1 LNNQSKLIQKALLE
15 EFESNSTDPDPLI
28 NELDTDNQTSS
39 DAYDIT
45 ETMKGFIDLYDLY
58 NLQVLAILT
67 GDDVE
72 SVAVIKNPKNNETRQ
87 YYEGDSIRGAI
98 VLQILSNKVIVRWND
113 HKIEL
118 VLIERP
124 KIKRVESLSERRKRR
139 LESLVI
145 QPEKKIQKKVLRED
159 VKAFHSDRNF
169 LRDAELTPII
179 NGDKFE
185 GVKITGVVPGSFFT
199 GYETL

>member
-1 LNNQSKLIQKALLE
+1 MSKTKVLIKIVPVIGLIVIVAAIIFIGISFYLSFTILSEYFTDGLKNNQSKLIQKALLE

-113 HKIEL
+113 HKIE
-118 VLIERP
+118 
-124 KIKRVESLSERRKRR
+124 
-139 LESLVI
+139 
-145 QPEKKIQKKVLRED
+145 
-159 VKAFHSDRNF
+159 
-169 LRDAELTPII
+169 
-179 NGDKFE
+179 
-185 GVKITGVVPGSFFT
+185 
-199 GYETL
+199 

>member
-87 YYEGDSIRGAI
+87 YYEGARLFFRFFQIR
-98 VLQILSNKVIVRWND
+98 
-113 HKIEL
+113 
-118 VLIERP
+118 
-124 KIKRVESLSERRKRR
+124 SL
-139 LESLVI
+139 
-145 QPEKKIQKKVLRED
+145 
-159 VKAFHSDRNF
+159 
-169 LRDAELTPII
+169 
-179 NGDKFE
+179 
-185 GVKITGVVPGSFFT
+185 
-199 GYETL
+199 